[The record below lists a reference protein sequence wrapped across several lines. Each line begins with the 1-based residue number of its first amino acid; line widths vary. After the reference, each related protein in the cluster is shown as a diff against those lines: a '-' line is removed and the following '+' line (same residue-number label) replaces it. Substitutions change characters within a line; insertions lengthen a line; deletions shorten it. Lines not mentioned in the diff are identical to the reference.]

1 MDFGGGYTLKLAALA
16 IALALPSVAFAAA
29 EADPIW
35 AFLTMGTS
43 PPPAAGAE
51 PHSLPGSSQHYTD
64 AQIDDLKNPPDWFPD
79 EHPPMPTVVAH
90 AKLFACAS
98 CHLASGMGHPESS
111 GLAGLSAT
119 YMERQITDFASG
131 ARRNPVVIDGK
142 PQANATAVMTVIA
155 KMLSPEDSAAAAAYF
170 AALKPLDWVKVVETP
185 TVPKSYVDTGYM
197 RVLSPGGGTEPI
209 NGQIVEL
216 AQDQTRQLLR
226 DPHSGT
232 IAYVPP
238 GSLARGAKLVAA
250 NACAGCHG
258 AGLVGAA
265 DAPHIAGRSPLYI
278 VRQLYAFKVGARTG
292 PYADMMQPAVAK
304 LDTADMVAVAAY
316 VASLKP

>member
-1 MDFGGGYTLKLAALA
+1 MKLAALA
-16 IALALPSVAFAAA
+16 IAIALPSLAFAAA
-29 EADPIW
+29 AEPDPIW
-35 AFLTMGTS
+35 AFLTQGTS
-43 PPPAAGAE
+43 PPVADPAALK
-51 PHSLPGSSQHYTD
+51 SLPGSDKHYTE

-79 EHPPMPTVVAH
+79 QHPPMPTVVAH
-90 AKLFACAS
+90 AKVFACAS

-111 GLAGLSAT
+111 GLAGLSAS
-119 YMERQITDFASG
+119 YMERQMVDFASG

-142 PQANATAVMTVIA
+142 PQANTTAVMTVIA
-155 KMLSPEDSAAAAAYF
+155 KMLTPEDSAAAAAYF
-170 AALKPLDWVKVVETP
+170 AALPALPWVKVVESA
-185 TVPKSYVDTGYM
+185 TVPKTYVNAGYM
-197 RVLSPGGGTEPI
+197 RVLSPEGGTEPI
-209 NGQIVEL
+209 NGQIFEVP
-216 AQDQTRQLLR
+216 QDQTRQLLR
-226 DPHSGT
+226 DPRSGT

-238 GSLARGAKLVAA
+238 GSLARGAKLAAA

-278 VRQLYAFKVGARTG
+278 IRQLYAFKVGARTG

-304 LDTADMVAVAAY
+304 LSPSDMVSLAAY